1 MKKFQIWP
9 RIWKM
14 PNISLNREEK
24 MKKISSGL
32 FSGIMASAMVFGM
45 SLAAQADN
53 HEGAMDV
60 PSIKSEVVLKGLES
74 PWDMAFLPDGTMF
87 YTEKCKGLSVRA
99 TDGTVTALYG
109 MKDSKGFADSGSDL
123 FCEAQ
128 AGMLGVVAD
137 RHFAKNRILYVYSS
151 STKYRGDGCKTNFEK
166 CDGNIVMRFKVSD
179 DLKSVSD
186 RTDIV
191 TDIQYKPFAS
201 DQPFGDPGA
210 HNGGRLR
217 IGPGGYLWVAGGDRH
232 RGICP
237 QDGQLLCGK
246 VLRIDMDGN
255 PHPDNNPPEGFDKRI
270 YTYGHRN
277 VQGIDFRPSDGKA
290 FTAEH
295 GPWHND
301 EITALVNGGN
311 AGWDPAQNRGGRG
324 ECPDEY
330 CGYEPNQKEGMDPA
344 LRAAYTPMSDTRFK
358 DLMPPTW
365 NNNGFS
371 QGTGSA
377 AFLKG
382 ENWGIYEGRLA
393 VGIMGIGFGGT
404 PIGSRI
410 DMISI
415 TPDGLGIN
423 GITRMP
429 LGFSKRFRGLV
440 MSPDNALYVAV
451 DEGEI
456 YKVTAESTK

>member
-1 MKKFQIWP
+1 MKTFKR
-9 RIWKM
+9 RICTGVTVSAL
-14 PNISLNREEK
+14 IL
-24 MKKISSGL
+24 GL
-32 FSGIMASAMVFGM
+32 P
-45 SLAAQADN
+45 LAAQADG
-53 HEGAMDV
+53 HQGMDV
-60 PSIKSEVVLKGLES
+60 PKITPVKVLEGLEN

-87 YTEKCKGLSVRA
+87 YTEKCKGLSVRM
-99 TDGTVTALYG
+99 TDGSINALYG
-109 MKDSKGFADSGSDL
+109 MKDSSGYADSADDL
-123 FCEAQ
+123 FCEGQ

-137 RHFAKNRILYVYSS
+137 RNFAQNRKIAVYSS
-151 STKYRGDGCKTNFEK
+151 SSKYFGDGCDTNFGK
-166 CDGNIVMRFKVSD
+166 CDGNIVMTFTVSD
-179 DLKSVSD
+179 DLTSVSD
-186 RTDIV
+186 RNDIV
-191 TDIQYKPFAS
+191 TDIQYKPLAS
-201 DQPFGDPGA
+201 DQPFGGPGA
-210 HNGGRLR
+210 HNGGRIR

-237 QDGQLLCGK
+237 QDGTLLCGK

-255 PHPDNNPPEGFDKRI
+255 AHPDNNPPEGFDKRI

-311 AGWDPAQNRGGRG
+311 AGWDPAQNTGGRG

-330 CGYEPNQKEGMDPA
+330 CGYEPNQMDGMDPSI
-344 LRAAYTPMSDTRFK
+344 RAAYTPMSDSRFE
-358 DLMPPTW
+358 DLMPPSW
-365 NNNGFS
+365 NNNGYS

-382 ENWGIYEGRLA
+382 GNWGIYEGRLA

-404 PIGSRI
+404 PAGSRI
-410 DMISI
+410 DMISL

-423 GITRMP
+423 GITHMP
-429 LGFSKRFRGLV
+429 LGFSTRFRGLV
-440 MSPDNALYVAV
+440 MGPDNALYVAT
-451 DEGEI
+451 DDGDI
-456 YKVTAESTK
+456 YQVTAESMQ

>member
-1 MKKFQIWP
+1 MKI
-9 RIWKM
+9 
-14 PNISLNREEK
+14 
-24 MKKISSGL
+24 KKSKIV
-32 FSGIMASAMVFGM
+32 SGITAGALMLGLPIV
-45 SLAAQADN
+45 AQADDSQGMN
-53 HEGAMDV
+53 V
-60 PSIKSEVVLKGLES
+60 PTISASIVLDGFDS
-74 PWDMAFLPDGTMF
+74 PWDMSFLPDGTMF
-87 YTEKCKGLSVRA
+87 YTEKCNGLSVRTA
-99 TDGTVTALYG
+99 DGTVHALYG
-109 MKDSKGFADSGSDL
+109 MQDSEGYADTGSDL
-123 FCEAQ
+123 FCEGQ

-137 RHFAKNRILYVYSS
+137 RHFAQNRVLFVYSS
-151 STKYRGDGCKTNFEK
+151 SDKYHGDGCKTNFER

-179 DLKSVSD
+179 DLTSVSD

-191 TDIQYKPFAS
+191 TDIQYKPFES
-201 DQPFGDPGA
+201 DQPFGGPGA
-210 HNGGRLR
+210 HNGGRIR

-232 RGICP
+232 RGVCP
-237 QDGQLLCGK
+237 QDGSLLCGK

-255 PHPDNNPPEGFDKRI
+255 AHPDNNPPEGFDKRI

-311 AGWDPAQNRGGRG
+311 AGWDPAQNTGGRG

-330 CGYEPNQKEGMDPA
+330 CGYEPNQLEAVDPA
-344 LRAAYTPMSDTRFK
+344 IRAAYTPMSDTRFD
-358 DLMPPTW
+358 DLMPASW

-382 ENWGIYEGRLA
+382 DNWGIYEGRLA
-393 VGIMGIGFGGT
+393 VGILGIAFGDT
-404 PIGSRI
+404 PAGSRI
-410 DMISI
+410 DMISM

-429 LGFSKRFRGLV
+429 LGFEDRFRGLV
-440 MSPDNALYVAV
+440 MGPDNALYAST
-451 DEGEI
+451 DSGDI
-456 YKVTAESTK
+456 HKITAESRW

>member
-1 MKKFQIWP
+1 
-9 RIWKM
+9 
-14 PNISLNREEK
+14 
-24 MKKISSGL
+24 MKKISSGWL
-32 FSGIMASAMVFGM
+32 SGVMASAMVFGV
-45 SLAAQADN
+45 SSAAQADG

-60 PSIKSEVVLKGLES
+60 PMIKAEVVLQGLEN

-87 YTEKCKGLSVRA
+87 FTEKCKGLSVRTA
-99 TDGTVTALYG
+99 DGTVNALYG
-109 MKDSKGFADSGSDL
+109 VKGSSGYADVGDDL

-128 AGMLGVVAD
+128 AGVLGVVAD
-137 RHFAKNRILYVYSS
+137 RHFAKNRILYLYSS
-151 STKYRGDGCKTNFEK
+151 SMKYRGDGCKTNFEK

-179 DLKSVSD
+179 DLKSVTD

-191 TDIQYKPFAS
+191 TDIQYKPFSS

-217 IGPGGYLWVAGGDRH
+217 VGPGGYLWVAGGDRH
-232 RGICP
+232 RGVCP

-246 VLRIDMDGN
+246 VLRVDMDGN
-255 PHPDNNPPEGFDKRI
+255 AHPDNNPPEGFDKRI

-324 ECPDEY
+324 ECPDQY
-330 CGYEPNQKEGMDPA
+330 CGYEPNQKGAMDPA
-344 LRAAYTPMSDTRFK
+344 LRAAYTPMSDTRFE
-358 DLMPPTW
+358 DLMPPSW

-382 ENWGIYEGRLA
+382 GNWGIYEGRLA

-404 PIGSRI
+404 PAGSRI
-410 DMISI
+410 DMISL

-440 MSPDNALYVAV
+440 MGPDNALYVSV
-451 DEGEI
+451 DAGEI
-456 YKVTAESTK
+456 YRVTAESMK